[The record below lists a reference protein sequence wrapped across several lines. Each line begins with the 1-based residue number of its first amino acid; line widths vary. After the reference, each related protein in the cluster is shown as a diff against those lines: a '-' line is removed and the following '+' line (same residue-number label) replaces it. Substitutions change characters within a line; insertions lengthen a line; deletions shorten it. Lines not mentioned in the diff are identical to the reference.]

1 MTKTVFITIAGKT
14 NAGKSSLLNALIGE
28 KIASVSCKSQTTRTK
43 ITGVVNIDETQ
54 LVFIDTPGLHK
65 AKNKLSEYMLKAVRE
80 SASDIDAVFFMADCT
95 KKIGDQ
101 ERDMLKSIG
110 ASKTPLVLL
119 LNKIDLLKDKTVLAQ
134 KMAELDA
141 EFNLDAIIPISVLEN
156 DGLDLVREK
165 AMSLAVEG
173 PHFFPDDA
181 ITDQPEK
188 IIAGEI
194 IREKLLE
201 LLDDEVPHGIAVA
214 VETMRERDDK
224 DLLDINATIFCE
236 RESHKG
242 IVIGKG
248 GKMLKKAATLSREE
262 LEEFFQIKVNLQCW
276 VKVKEDWRNRDAIIR
291 SLGLSDPNY

>member
-28 KIASVSCKSQTTRTK
+28 KIASVSSKSQTTRTK
-43 ITGVVNIDETQ
+43 ITGVVNVDETQ

-80 SASDIDAVFFMADCT
+80 SASDIDAVFFMVDCT

-101 ERDMLKSIG
+101 ERDMLRSVG
-110 ASKTPLVLL
+110 ASKTPLVLI

-134 KMAELDA
+134 KIAELSS
-141 EFNLDAIIPISVLEN
+141 EFNFDDVIPISVLEN
-156 DGLDLVREK
+156 DGVELVREK
-165 AMSLAVEG
+165 ALSLAVEG
-173 PHFFPDDA
+173 PHFFADDA

-214 VETMRERDDK
+214 VESMREREDK
-224 DLLDINATIFCE
+224 DLLDISAVIFCE
-236 RESHKG
+236 RDSHKG

-248 GKMLKKAATLSREE
+248 GKMLKRAATLSRQE

-291 SLGLSDPNY
+291 TLGLSDNN

>member
-1 MTKTVFITIAGKT
+1 
-14 NAGKSSLLNALIGE
+14 
-28 KIASVSCKSQTTRTK
+28 
-43 ITGVVNIDETQ
+43 
-54 LVFIDTPGLHK
+54 
-65 AKNKLSEYMLKAVRE
+65 
-80 SASDIDAVFFMADCT
+80 
-95 KKIGDQ
+95 
-101 ERDMLKSIG
+101 MLKSVG

-165 AMSLAVEG
+165 ALSLAVEG

-214 VETMRERDDK
+214 VERMRERDDK
-224 DLLDINATIFCE
+224 DLLDIDATIFCE

-248 GKMLKKAATLSREE
+248 GRMLKKAATLSREE

-291 SLGLSDPNY
+291 SLGLSDNN

>member
-101 ERDMLKSIG
+101 ERDMLKSVG

-165 AMSLAVEG
+165 ALSLAVEG

-214 VETMRERDDK
+214 VERMRERDDK
-224 DLLDINATIFCE
+224 DLLDIDATIFCE

-248 GKMLKKAATLSREE
+248 GGMLKKAATLSRED

-291 SLGLSDPNY
+291 SLGLSDNN

>member
-95 KKIGDQ
+95 KKIGEQ
-101 ERDMLKSIG
+101 ERDMLKSVG

-242 IVIGKG
+242 IVIGKS